1 MSSLLEIAGGI
12 NRCGCSKNN
21 TVRLVTFQ
29 SRDVTSKLLGAGVI
43 ETLVPFSSNY
53 IPHRLSHVET
63 ELQFVKI
70 DSGIIALK
78 DGDKD
83 KYYEIHKSKIKERVY
98 PFYAY
103 KTHDYCGEPR
113 NMSVA
118 TIYNLSSHFMGAM
131 NFAERDI
138 IELEVPVEYVTV
150 EREKDSY
157 VECLLPVMKKE
168 WVVSILKFNR
178 WISEACHKENALLY
192 DNVVLREDTYRM
204 CYSKDVVF
212 NGHGKGDFLQ
222 CCLSSQMLKK
232 VSDISIQRDYVQ
244 THVFNAFVRY
254 MSMIRYSLTIEDF
267 TNIKQRHALTEM
279 ADTVDVK
286 YIDSFTSKMNQLL
299 RLVGRE
305 VYPTN
310 NSYKERLQFLREAD
324 KDYSFE
330 EEEEY

>member
-1 MSSLLEIAGGI
+1 MDLLSIADGISSS
-12 NRCGCSKNN
+12 CSNGDF
-21 TVRLVTFQ
+21 VRLVTFQ
-29 SRDVTSKLLGAGVI
+29 SRRVVDQLMSKGSI
-43 ETLVPFSSNY
+43 ETTVPLSVNY
-53 IPHRLSHVET
+53 IPHGLSCKGESFQIIKVDTGLVVLEEGDT
-63 ELQFVKI
+63 E
-70 DSGIIALK
+70 
-78 DGDKD
+78 
-83 KYYEIHKSKIKERVY
+83 KYYDIHKSKVRDVVY
-98 PFYAY
+98 PFYTY
-103 KTHDYCGEPR
+103 KTHNYCGEPR

>member
-1 MSSLLEIAGGI
+1 MDLLSIADGISSTRSHGDF
-12 NRCGCSKNN
+12 
-21 TVRLVTFQ
+21 VRLVTFQ
-29 SRDVTSKLLGAGVI
+29 SRKVVDQLMSKGSI
-43 ETLVPFSSNY
+43 ETTAPLSGNY
-53 IPHRLSHVET
+53 IPHGLSCKGESFKIIRVDTGLVVVE
-63 ELQFVKI
+63 
-70 DSGIIALK
+70 
-78 DGDKD
+78 DGDKE
-83 KYYEIHKSKIKERVY
+83 KYYDIHKSKMKDVVY

-131 NFAERDI
+131 DFAERDI
-138 IELEVPVEYVTV
+138 IELEVPVEYVII

-157 VECLLPVMKKE
+157 VECLLPLLKKE

-178 WISEACHKENALLY
+178 WVSEACHKENALLY

-204 CYSKDVVF
+204 CYSKDIVF

-222 CCLSSQMLKK
+222 CCLSPQMLEK
-232 VSDISIQRDYVQ
+232 VPDISIQRDYVQ
-244 THVFNAFVRY
+244 THIFNAFVRY

-279 ADTVDVK
+279 AESVDVK
-286 YIDSFTSKMNQLL
+286 YISAFTNKMNQLL
-299 RLVGRE
+299 SLVGRE
-305 VYPTN
+305 VYPIN
-310 NSYKERLQFLREAD
+310 NSYKERLQFLREVGD
-324 KDYSFE
+324 DYNFE